1 MNRRDFLK
9 RGATGAAAVAIA
21 TIPVTSAAPKSDF
34 PETKEEMV
42 ALVNA
47 AKESKKYSWRMEGA
61 FVEEGLS
68 RTDTISSTHWYYH
81 KGGRIA
87 VLHLREADNHI
98 CFNVERMEGDGKI
111 TYLPPYPRR

>member
-9 RGATGAAAVAIA
+9 RSSILAAAEAVAITPIVVA
-21 TIPVTSAAPKSDF
+21 STKSSF
-34 PETKEEMV
+34 PETKDDMI

-47 AKESKKYSWRMEGA
+47 AKESNKYAWRLEGA

-68 RTDTISSTHWYYH
+68 RTDTISSTHWYFH
-81 KGGRIA
+81 EGGRIA
-87 VLHLREADNHI
+87 VLHVRESDNHV
-98 CFNVERMEGDGKI
+98 CFNVERMEGDGKV